1 MAETLNLVNP
11 EDKLSC
17 GYEISKFPDGQQSI
31 KIVEKVYDTFSSLKK
46 QANHITIKSRLNT
59 FQDLELIIC
68 ANQALKEIGV
78 KSVKLYIPYCI
89 GGRSDRKFQEGG
101 FNYIKT
107 VIAPIINSQNF
118 DEVTIMDPHSDVLE
132 ACINNFK
139 KVNNHRLIRFAI
151 EDMLI
156 DKWRKTTDDIGFDYW
171 LTHMLPKKQEI
182 AIVSPDAG
190 ALKKIYDVAK
200 VFKINNVTT
209 AGKVREINTG
219 NILKTELPT
228 MDLEG
233 IEEILII
240 DDICDGG
247 RTFIELAK
255 EIKKQTDK
263 PIYLIVTHGIF
274 SAGYAQ
280 LGEYFEK
287 IYTTNSIKDIAETEY
302 HALENLPTK
311 VKQLNI
317 F

>member
-11 EDKLSC
+11 KDKLSY
-17 GYEISKFPDGQQSI
+17 GYEISRFPDGQQSLRI
-31 KIVEKVYDTFSSLKK
+31 IEDNYYTLNMLKN
-46 QANHITIKSRLNT
+46 QTNSITIKSRLNT

-89 GGRSDRKFQEGG
+89 GGRSDRKFGDGG

-139 KVNNHRLIRFAI
+139 KESNFRLVLNA
-151 EDMLI
+151 MS
-156 DKWRKTTDDIGFDYW
+156 DIGTADSPDGIV
-171 LTHMLPKKQEI
+171 L
-182 AIVSPDAG
+182 VSPDAG
-190 ALKKIYDVAK
+190 AYKKIFDVAQK
-200 VFKINNVTT
+200 FGIRKIIT
-209 AGKVREINTG
+209 ATKVR
-219 NILKTELPT
+219 
-228 MDLEG
+228 DLETG
-233 IEEILII
+233 KILHTEIPTLDQHNDLKYVIV

-255 EIKKQTDK
+255 VMKDQRPTAKL
-263 PIYLIVTHGIF
+263 YLVVTHGIF
-274 SAGYAQ
+274 SAGF
-280 LGEYFEK
+280 GELNNYFER
-287 IYTTNSIKDIAETEY
+287 IYTTNSIKEHD
-302 HALENLPTK
+302 NSQ
-311 VKQLNI
+311 VKQVNI

>member
-11 EDKLSC
+11 KDKLSC
-17 GYEISKFPDGQQSI
+17 GYEISRFPDGQQSLRI
-31 KIVEKVYDTFSSLKK
+31 IEDNYYTLNMLKN
-46 QANHITIKSRLNT
+46 QTNSITIKSRLNT

-89 GGRSDRKFQEGG
+89 GGRSDRKFGDGG

-139 KVNNHRLIRFAI
+139 KESNFRLVLNA
-151 EDMLI
+151 MS
-156 DKWRKTTDDIGFDYW
+156 DIGTADSPDGIV
-171 LTHMLPKKQEI
+171 L
-182 AIVSPDAG
+182 VSPDAG
-190 ALKKIYDVAK
+190 AYKKIFDVAQK
-200 VFKINNVTT
+200 FGIRKIIT
-209 AGKVREINTG
+209 ATKVR
-219 NILKTELPT
+219 
-228 MDLEG
+228 DLETG
-233 IEEILII
+233 KILHTEIPTLDQHNDLKYVIV

-255 EIKKQTDK
+255 VMKDQRPTAKL
-263 PIYLIVTHGIF
+263 YLVVTHGIF
-274 SAGYAQ
+274 SAGF
-280 LGEYFEK
+280 GELNNYFER
-287 IYTTNSIKDIAETEY
+287 IYTTNSIKEHD
-302 HALENLPTK
+302 NSQ
-311 VKQLNI
+311 VKQVNI